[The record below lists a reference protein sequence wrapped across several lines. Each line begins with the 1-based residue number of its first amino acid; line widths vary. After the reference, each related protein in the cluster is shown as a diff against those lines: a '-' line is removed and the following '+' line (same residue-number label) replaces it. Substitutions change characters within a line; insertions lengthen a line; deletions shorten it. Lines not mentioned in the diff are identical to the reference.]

1 MSLDRKK
8 IVMLLQDGKSQ
19 QDIARLVGTT
29 QPHVSNWLNGTRFP
43 NSQNLKK
50 LADVLNISTQELA
63 EKLSQIAEMS

>member
-19 QDIARLVGTT
+19 QEIAQQVGTT

>member
-19 QDIARLVGTT
+19 QEIARQVGTT